1 MTEERVAAVK
11 QMALNSDRSFR
22 DAREVFIREVKNR
35 GLKTGLEIG
44 VEFGGHCLGL
54 FSDGDVE
61 KMWGIDPY
69 QAGVRYAL
77 NSEQDEYEFIY
88 GFVLGRLYRH
98 NYTHVRKFSSEA
110 IGDVPGKLDFVFI
123 DADHQY
129 TGVREDLEFWY
140 PKVRDGGLVGGH
152 DYGHKH
158 HRGVKTAVDEFFGRL
173 GAKVTL
179 SQDGIWWV
187 EKDPNYKRGGEIA
200 VVIPTFN
207 SSGFILSAIDIPL
220 KDPRVTEIIISDD
233 HSDDY
238 DELYKILEGK
248 PKIKLFRNNKRLGG
262 FWNKFAAMEKCTL
275 PFAILLDSDNSFDKG
290 YIDRL
295 FRIPVWRSDVIYAPD
310 YAGEKLN
317 YREFTGTYFYKE
329 NVGKMMDNPL
339 TTYILNTGN
348 FFVPVKSFLKCIWE
362 GGQKVVG
369 HVPCSAAINCVW
381 LNAGNKVFVVDGL
394 EYDHRFRKKGYWTE
408 RAKTMGPI
416 IEGMKKAFIE
426 NTKFR
431 FEDYGA

>member
-1 MTEERVAAVK
+1 MTEELVVRIK
-11 QMALNSDRSFR
+11 EMALNSDRSFR
-22 DAREVFIREVKNR
+22 DARSAFIQEVKDR

-54 FSDGDVE
+54 FSDGAVE

-69 QAGVRYAL
+69 QAGVRHAL
-77 NSEQDEYEFIY
+77 GLDQAEYEFVY

-98 NYTHVRKFSSEA
+98 EYAHVRKFSREA
-110 IGDVPGKLDFVFI
+110 VGDVPGKLDFIFI

-129 TGVREDLEFWY
+129 KGVREDLELWY
-140 PKVRDGGLVGGH
+140 PKIRDGGLIGGH

-158 HRGVKTAVDEFFGRL
+158 HKGVKEAVDEFFGRL
-173 GAKVTL
+173 GVAPTL

-187 EKDPNYKRGGEIA
+187 EKNPSYKREGEIA

-207 SSGFILSAIDIPL
+207 SSGFILNALEVPL

-233 HSDDY
+233 HSEDY
-238 DELYKILEGK
+238 NELCRVLEGK
-248 PKIKLFRNNKRLGG
+248 PKIKIFRNTERLGG

-275 PFAILLDSDNSFDKG
+275 PFAILLDSDNSFDGG

-295 FRIPVWRSDVIYAPD
+295 FRIPVWRTDVIYTPD

-317 YREFTGTYFYKE
+317 YREFAGTYLYKD

-339 TTYILNTGN
+339 AAYLLNTGN
-348 FFVPVKSFLKCIWE
+348 FFVPVRSFLECIRA

-381 LNAGNKVFVVDGL
+381 LNAGNKIFVTDGL
-394 EYDHRFRKKGYWTE
+394 EYNHRFHKKSYWTE

-431 FEDYGA
+431 FEDYEA